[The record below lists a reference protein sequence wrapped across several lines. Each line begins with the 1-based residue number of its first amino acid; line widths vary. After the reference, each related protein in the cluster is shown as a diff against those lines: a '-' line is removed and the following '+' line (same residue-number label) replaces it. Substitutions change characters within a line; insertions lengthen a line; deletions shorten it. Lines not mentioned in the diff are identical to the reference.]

1 MEITYNINFISNSYR
16 RIYNLKTAM
25 KLYRI
30 FKLQI
35 CFHTLDIFTIHVLS
49 EIDQH
54 YQLNNYTQVSIICDM
69 TKFRICKPV
78 LTDL

>member
-1 MEITYNINFISNSYR
+1 
-16 RIYNLKTAM
+16 M

-35 CFHTLDIFTIHVLS
+35 CYHTLDIFTVHVLS
-49 EIDQH
+49 EIDQ
-54 YQLNNYTQVSIICDM
+54 QLNNYTLVSIICDM

-78 LTDL
+78 LADL